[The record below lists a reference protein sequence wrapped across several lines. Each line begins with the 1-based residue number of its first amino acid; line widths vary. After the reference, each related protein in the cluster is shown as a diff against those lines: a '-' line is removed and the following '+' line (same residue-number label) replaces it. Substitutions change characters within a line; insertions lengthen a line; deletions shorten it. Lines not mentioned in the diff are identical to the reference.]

1 MWMVKVLGHLHQ
13 PKVLPKWKIW
23 SRLECHRHDRKFGGV
38 VVSVIVFAI
47 AFVVSIIGHVVA
59 TPILA
64 VVTSSR
70 GQYGAVLWYGNV
82 WKWVVSGVRGRAMSQ
97 STLLRRS
104 LAERQISQVL
114 SLVIIK
120 VIILIIRF

>member
-1 MWMVKVLGHLHQ
+1 MRKLEYWIIGLCVNAQWELG
-13 PKVLPKWKIW
+13 W
-23 SRLECHRHDRKFGGV
+23 FGGP
-38 VVSVIVFAI
+38 
-47 AFVVSIIGHVVA
+47 G
-59 TPILA
+59 
-64 VVTSSR
+64 
-70 GQYGAVLWYGNV
+70 YGAVLWYGNV

-120 VIILIIRF
+120 VIILIIRFRM